1 LSEDRVRDAQQAEY
15 ILTHPLTVAAFR
27 DIENTLNEALTA
39 VNEKDV
45 EQMKNLVLMKK
56 LIKRFKLAFETH
68 INTGKIADKELL
80 PKRHLFSLR

>member
-1 LSEDRVRDAQQAEY
+1 MDDKLRDAQQAEY

-27 DIENTLNEALTA
+27 DIETALNDALTS

-56 LIKRFKLAFETH
+56 LLKRFKLSFETH
-68 INTGKIADKELL
+68 INTGKIAEKELL
-80 PKRHLFSLR
+80 PARRLFSLR

>member
-1 LSEDRVRDAQQAEY
+1 MDDKIRDAQQAEY

-27 DIENTLNEALTA
+27 DIETALNDALTS

-56 LIKRFKLAFETH
+56 LLRRFRLSFETH

-80 PKRHLFSLR
+80 PKKSLFSLR